1 MNDLSMTMETDAP
14 RDLAIEA
21 DRIEARAW
29 ADWFTA
35 ISPELRSACGI
46 AVRTVAD
53 ATLLIAPRIPLTL
66 FNRAI
71 GLGMTRPARAEDL
84 DAVVSTFVDAGSPT
98 FAVAWGPY
106 SEPAALAAN
115 LEARFPTSSR
125 RAALAKMMR
134 GTAPPPSATSD
145 LQVLPVDR
153 SLIGET
159 DRALARANGAPHLA
173 GIFVP
178 LLWRP
183 RWHLYAVLD
192 REVVAGGAALFLD
205 GGKAWL
211 GMAAVLP
218 EYRRRG
224 GQLAL
229 MVQRIRDAIVAGASQ
244 IYTEG
249 EEPSKPRANPSLNNM
264 ERCGFRK
271 VASRTNFVGPT

>member
-1 MNDLSMTMETDAP
+1 MNDLSMTPETDDA
-14 RDLAIEA
+14 RALAIEA

-53 ATLLIAPRIPLTL
+53 ATLLIAPQIPLTL
-66 FNRAI
+66 FNRVI
-71 GLGMTRPARAEDL
+71 GLGMTQPARAEDL
-84 DAVVSTFVDAGSPT
+84 DAAVSAFVDAGSPT
-98 FAVAWGPY
+98 FAVAWGMY
-106 SEPAALAAN
+106 SEPAALTAE
-115 LEARFPTSSR
+115 LDARFPASSR
-125 RAALAKMMR
+125 RPALAKMMR
-134 GTAPPPSATSD
+134 GAAPPPSVTSD
-145 LQVLPVDR
+145 LRVVPVDR

-173 GIFVP
+173 GIFVS

-205 GGKAWL
+205 GGSAWL

-224 GQLAL
+224 GQHAL
-229 MVQRIRDAIVAGASQ
+229 MVQRIRDAIVAGASR
-244 IYTEG
+244 IFTET
-249 EEPSKPRANPSLNNM
+249 EEPSEPRANPSLNNM

-271 VASRTNFVGPT
+271 IWSRTHFVGPT

>member
-1 MNDLSMTMETDAP
+1 MGALSMTAENDDA
-14 RDLAIEA
+14 RALAIEA

-29 ADWFTA
+29 SDWFTA
-35 ISPELRSACGI
+35 IPPELRSACGI

-53 ATLLIAPRIPLTL
+53 ATLLIAPQIPLTL
-66 FNRAI
+66 FNRVI
-71 GLGMTRPARAEDL
+71 GLGMTRPASAEDV
-84 DAVVSTFVDAGSPT
+84 DAVVTAFVDAGSPT
-98 FAVAWGPY
+98 FAVAWGSY
-106 SEPAALAAN
+106 SEPAALTSH
-115 LEARFPTSSR
+115 LEARLPTTSR
-125 RAALAKMMR
+125 RPSLAKMMR

-145 LQVLPVDR
+145 LRVLPVDR

-159 DRALARANGAPHLA
+159 DRAMTRANGAPHLA

-192 REVVAGGAALFLD
+192 RDVVAGGAALFLD
-205 GGKAWL
+205 DGSAWL

-229 MVQRIRDAIVAGASQ
+229 MVQRIRDALVAGAVR
-244 IYTEG
+244 IFTETD
-249 EEPSKPRANPSLNNM
+249 EPSEPRANPSLNNM

-271 VASRTNFVGPT
+271 IWSRSHFVGPT

>member
-1 MNDLSMTMETDAP
+1 MNDLSMTPEMDAA
-14 RDLAIEA
+14 RALAVEA

-46 AVRTVAD
+46 AVGTVAD

-66 FNRAI
+66 FNRVI
-71 GLGMTRPARAEDL
+71 GLGMTQPARAEYL
-84 DAVVSTFVDAGSPT
+84 DAAVSAFVEAGSPT
-98 FAVAWGPY
+98 FAVAWGVF
-106 SEPAALAAN
+106 SEPAALTRD

-125 RAALAKMMR
+125 RPALAKMMR
-134 GTAPPPSATSD
+134 GSAPAPPATSD
-145 LQVLPVDR
+145 LRVLPVDR

-183 RWHLYAVLD
+183 CWHLYAVLD

-205 GGKAWL
+205 GGSAWL

-224 GQLAL
+224 GQHAL
-229 MVQRIRDAIVAGASQ
+229 MVQRIRDAIVAGASR
-244 IYTEG
+244 IFTET
-249 EEPSKPRANPSLNNM
+249 EEPSEPRANPSLNNM

-271 VASRTNFVGPT
+271 IWSRTHFVGPT

>member
-1 MNDLSMTMETDAP
+1 MKEPSMTAENDDA
-14 RDLAIEA
+14 RALAIEA

-29 ADWFTA
+29 SDWFMA

-66 FNRAI
+66 FNRVI
-71 GLGMTRPARAEDL
+71 GLGMTRPASAEDL
-84 DAVVSTFVDAGSPT
+84 DAAVTAFIDAGSPT
-98 FAVAWGPY
+98 FAVAWGAY
-106 SEPAALAAN
+106 SMPAALTPV
-115 LEARFPTSSR
+115 LDARFPTTSER
-125 RAALAKMMR
+125 PVLAKMTR
-134 GTAPPPSATSD
+134 GAASPPSAASD
-145 LQVLPVDR
+145 LRVLPVDR

-159 DRALARANGAPHLA
+159 DRALTRANGAPHLA

-192 REVVAGGAALFLD
+192 RDVVAGGAALFLD
-205 GGKAWL
+205 GGSAWL

-229 MVQRIRDAIVAGASQ
+229 MVQRIRDALVAGAVR
-244 IYTEG
+244 IFTETD
-249 EEPSKPRANPSLNNM
+249 EPSEPRANPSLNNM

-271 VASRTNFVGPT
+271 IWSRTHFVGPT